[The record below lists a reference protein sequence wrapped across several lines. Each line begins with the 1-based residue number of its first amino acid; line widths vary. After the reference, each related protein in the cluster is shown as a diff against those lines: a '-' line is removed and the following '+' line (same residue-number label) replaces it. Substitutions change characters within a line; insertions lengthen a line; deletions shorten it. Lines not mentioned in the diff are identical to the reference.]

1 MRRHLKSRL
10 SGWTLRGTR
19 RKGQASGIV
28 MSARD
33 AQLIH
38 QLLVRISRISQA
50 ISQEIEGQYRIDEE
64 ESYHR

>member
-1 MRRHLKSRL
+1 
-10 SGWTLRGTR
+10 
-19 RKGQASGIV
+19 

-38 QLLVRISRISQA
+38 QLPVRISRISQA

>member
-1 MRRHLKSRL
+1 
-10 SGWTLRGTR
+10 
-19 RKGQASGIV
+19 

-50 ISQEIEGQYRIDEE
+50 ISQEIEGQYSIDEE